1 MNNKDIRAAVGAE
14 LQRQRIDAGKKIYSP
29 AQLNKAI
36 DKALSKYTGPRK
48 SARNE
53 AKARTVDERENIEY
67 TDGYQAAPNADRKRS
82 DHTGEFA
89 ATRQDFT
96 ALVTDSAG
104 RVRSTTTNAQRTKLL
119 ELHVA

>member
-1 MNNKDIRAAVGAE
+1 MSNKDIRAAVGAE
-14 LQRQRIDAGKKIYSP
+14 LQRQRIDAGKKIFSP

-53 AKARTVDERENIEY
+53 AKAQTADERESIEY

-96 ALVTDSAG
+96 ALVTDSVG
-104 RVRSTTTNAQRTKLL
+104 RVRSTTTNAQRTRLL